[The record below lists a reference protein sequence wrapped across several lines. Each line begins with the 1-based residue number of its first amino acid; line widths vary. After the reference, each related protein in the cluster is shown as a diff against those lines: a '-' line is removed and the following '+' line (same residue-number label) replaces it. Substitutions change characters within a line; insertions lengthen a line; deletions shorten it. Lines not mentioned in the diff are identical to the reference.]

1 MKKGVIVH
9 FVSFVIGVT
18 LGLLSPV
25 AYGGRA
31 IDLVE
36 PAKVLINCELGAEQ
50 MVEAIIQGGAVRR
63 WFPVSQDPGVVELR
77 YIKGNN
83 KHIINVNVK
92 YTDNTFAVLYKDS
105 FNLNYSKTS
114 DGRQMLHP
122 RPVSW
127 MKNLSGD
134 IRLATFNECLNQ

>member
-50 MVEAIIQGGAVRR
+50 MDYSR
-63 WFPVSQDPGVVELR
+63 WCGKEVVPSLSR
-77 YIKGNN
+77 
-83 KHIINVNVK
+83 
-92 YTDNTFAVLYKDS
+92 
-105 FNLNYSKTS
+105 
-114 DGRQMLHP
+114 P
-122 RPVSW
+122 RS
-127 MKNLSGD
+127 
-134 IRLATFNECLNQ
+134 R